1 MKVVITGGTG
11 FVGSELTKKLKEQG
25 HEVIIFTRKPSSQ
38 KNGVHYVQW
47 LTGDAAPE
55 NEIGQVDA
63 FVNLAG
69 VSINEGRWTAERK
82 KAIHDSRITATQEVL
97 RIMRAL
103 PVTPKVL
110 VNASAIGIYPPS
122 LTEEYT
128 EESTAVGDNFL
139 AKTVYDW
146 EGLAGQ
152 AREFGV
158 RTVLTRFGIVL
169 GKEGGALPL
178 LSLPY
183 KLFAGGK
190 IGSGNQWYSWVHVE
204 DVANSIIFSL
214 EKESLEGPVNV
225 VAPSPMHMDAFGK
238 TVANV
243 LNRPHWFPVPSFA
256 MDLALGEKSIVVLE
270 GQHVLPEKLLAYGF
284 TFQYPSLKPA
294 LESLL

>member
-1 MKVVITGGTG
+1 MRVVITGGTG
-11 FVGSELTKKLKEQG
+11 FVGSTLTKKLKEQG
-25 HEVIIFTRKPSSQ
+25 HEVIIFTRKPSSEES
-38 KNGVHYVQW
+38 GIRYIQW
-47 LTGDAAPE
+47 LTEEAAPE
-55 NEIGQVDA
+55 NEISGIDA
-63 FVNLAG
+63 IVNLAG

-103 PVTPKVL
+103 PQTPKVL

-122 LTEEYT
+122 LTAEYT
-128 EESTAVGDNFL
+128 EESTVVADNFL

-146 EGLAGQ
+146 ERLAGQ
-152 AREFGV
+152 ARELGV
-158 RTVLTRFGIVL
+158 RTVFTRFGIIL

-183 KLFAGGK
+183 KLFAGGR

-204 DVANSIIFSL
+204 DVANAILFSL
-214 EKESLEGPVNV
+214 ENESVEGPVNV
-225 VAPSPMHMDAFGK
+225 VAPSPMHMNAFGR

-270 GQHVLPEKLLAYGF
+270 GQHVLPEKLLANGF